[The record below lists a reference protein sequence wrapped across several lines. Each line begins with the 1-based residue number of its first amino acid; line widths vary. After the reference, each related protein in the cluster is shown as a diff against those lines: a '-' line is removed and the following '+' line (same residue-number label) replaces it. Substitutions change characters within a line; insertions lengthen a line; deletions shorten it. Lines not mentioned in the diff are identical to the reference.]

1 MSAGE
6 SQLGIRHILILLLV
20 DVVLDDEI
28 VSLLVL
34 YDEAVS
40 LHNDISLYDKV
51 SSLTAERSIVCFLLG
66 CDSSFFFHLTI
77 KLLLLFLSIDTSY
90 EQRV

>member
-40 LHNDISLYDKV
+40 LHNDI
-51 SSLTAERSIVCFLLG
+51 
-66 CDSSFFFHLTI
+66 
-77 KLLLLFLSIDTSY
+77 
-90 EQRV
+90 

>member
-66 CDSSFFFHLTI
+66 CDS
-77 KLLLLFLSIDTSY
+77 
-90 EQRV
+90 